1 LKVIFGYN
9 RIKEREIPMKR
20 KFILLSWL
28 ILFLIS
34 ALPAFSNKE
43 KKLPKDLPEKYRQW
57 LEEEVAYIISLK

>member
-1 LKVIFGYN
+1 
-9 RIKEREIPMKR
+9 MKK

-34 ALPAFSNKE
+34 VLPAFSNKE